1 MNFRFPII
9 KFSALWVSMG
19 VIGIAV
25 SGYLFFTNINPSVEF
40 TGWVQMQTDV
50 NLTPEQVEQEFAPKL
65 KEIGYENATLKVA
78 RENEMTTM
86 LIQANV
92 DNQEQVQKL
101 STAVQDYIKSKEGKI
116 LSQSIIGASVG
127 DFIKSSAQKAIIGWL
142 ICIAIYMMFAFAA
155 VRDVI
160 SPAILAV
167 IVAFTLLFDIA
178 IPSWAYGFLM
188 ATNPTVQLDLVFIA
202 GILTVMGY
210 SINDT
215 IVIFDRVREN
225 MKIHWNSVRTGKMT
239 YAQIFEDSLWQ
250 TMRRSLTTS
259 VVTVIM
265 IVCMRFLGTG
275 VIKVFA
281 FIMWVGILGGTF
293 SSIFLSAPLA
303 YLFVRL
309 TKKAL

>member
-1 MNFRFPII
+1 
-9 KFSALWVSMG
+9 
-19 VIGIAV
+19 
-25 SGYLFFTNINPSVEF
+25 
-40 TGWVQMQTDV
+40 MQTDV
-50 NLTPEQVEQEFAPKL
+50 NISSEEARQEFAPKL
-65 KEIGYENATLKVA
+65 KEIGYENATIRVA
-78 RENEMTTM
+78 RENDVTTM

-101 STAVQDYIKSKEGKI
+101 STSVQDYVTLKKGKV

-127 DFIKSSAQKAIIGWL
+127 DFIKTSAQKAIIGWL

-155 VRDVI
+155 VRDII
-160 SPAILAV
+160 SPTILAV
-167 IVAFTLLFDIA
+167 IVTFTLLFDIA
-178 IPSWAYGFLM
+178 IPSWAYGVLM

-202 GILTVMGY
+202 GILTVMWY

-225 MKIHWNSVRTGKMT
+225 MKIHGSSVRTWKMT
-239 YAQIFEDSLWQ
+239 YAKIFEDSLWQ

-265 IVCMRFLGTG
+265 IICMRFLGTG
-275 VIKVFA
+275 VIKIFA
-281 FIMWVGILGGTF
+281 FIMGIWIVGGTF

-303 YLFVRL
+303 YLFVKW
-309 TKKAL
+309 TKKTA